1 MNNSISLIGM
11 AGAGKSSVG
20 RELAKQLKFQFID
33 SDLLIEAKFNQ
44 TLQNI
49 LNNFG
54 YLKLRDIEEETILS
68 IELFNS
74 VLATGGSAVYSPS
87 AMQYLNKNSLVI
99 YLEVPFNQ
107 ILQRVPSF
115 LDRGFAKEPNQSIE
129 DAFQE
134 RQELYKRSAHHVIA
148 NTTDSSSCVT
158 KILSL
163 V

>member
-20 RELAKQLKFQFID
+20 LELAKQLKINFID
-33 SDLLIEAKFNQ
+33 SDVLIEAKFNK

-49 LNNFG
+49 LDDSG
-54 YLKLRDIEEETILS
+54 YLKLRDIEEEAILS
-68 IELFNS
+68 IELTNS
-74 VLATGGSAVYSPS
+74 ILATGGSAVYSAR
-87 AMQYLNKNSLVI
+87 AMQHLKQNSLVI

-115 LDRGFAKEPNQSIE
+115 LDRGFAKEPHQSIE

-134 RQELYKRSAHHVIA
+134 RQNLYSESAHHVIL
-148 NTTDSSSCVT
+148 NTGDLSSCVN

-163 V
+163 I

>member
-20 RELAKQLKFQFID
+20 LELAKQLKINFID
-33 SDLLIEAKFNQ
+33 SDALIEAKFNQ

-49 LNNFG
+49 LDDSG

-68 IELFNS
+68 IELTNS
-74 VLATGGSAVYSPS
+74 ILATGGSAVYSAR
-87 AMQYLNKNSLVI
+87 AMQHLKQNSLVI

-115 LDRGFAKEPNQSIE
+115 LDRGFAKEPNQTIE

-134 RQELYKRSAHHVIA
+134 RQNLYSESAHHVIL
-148 NTTDSSSCVT
+148 NTSDLSSCVT